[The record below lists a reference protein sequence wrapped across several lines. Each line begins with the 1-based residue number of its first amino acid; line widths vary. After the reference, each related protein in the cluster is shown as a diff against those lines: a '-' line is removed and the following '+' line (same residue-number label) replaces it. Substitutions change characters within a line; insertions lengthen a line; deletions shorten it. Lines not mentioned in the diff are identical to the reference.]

1 MSARTKAKRRAAR
14 RRWIIRGAHWLDSP
28 EWRALG
34 KAISAT
40 LAEQRGDAPDSI
52 DDDGIVARITCDAC
66 PVQIEGTA
74 DGWPLY
80 FRLRGGG
87 SIGICRPGRDPV
99 GLGWPDTPVLPGE
112 YLDED
117 GIVDG
122 DGWTPHAE
130 AWRMLRE
137 AVAHWRATRG
147 AGWPEYATASEARP

>member
-1 MSARTKAKRRAAR
+1 MSARTKAKRTAAR
-14 RRWIIRGAHWLDSP
+14 RQWIIRGAHWFDSP

-34 KAISAT
+34 KVIRAKVD
-40 LAEQRGDAPDSI
+40 EQRGDAPDSI
-52 DDDGIVARITCDAC
+52 DEDGIVARITCGAC

-80 FRLRGGG
+80 LRLRDGG
-87 SIGICRPGRDPV
+87 SIGICRAVCDPV
-99 GLGWPDTPVLPGE
+99 GLGWSDPPVLPGA
-112 YLDED
+112 YLDEG

-147 AGWPEYATASEARP
+147 AGWPECATGEDRP